1 MKNGFPRSL
10 EHMRCEEDGSMV
22 GVLKAEFLKMRGARI
37 PRMCAIGIAGFP
49 MVLGLPLAVLNK
61 LGAIGDIMN
70 GPSWK
75 MFAEESLVFIVVF
88 VSPVLLGLVA
98 TFLFAREFVEGTA
111 RNLFALP
118 VSRTRVV
125 FAKLMVLLCWSVT
138 PPVLAFLVLLPLG
151 LVLRLP
157 GLSWD
162 VLRQAFQSYALS
174 GILIYSTLPLTCL
187 VSMMSRGYIVPLAY
201 TVLAIG
207 VGLLDLNRADY
218 TFGLPYS
225 LPAALTISQVTLHLP
240 TTACLILGGTFLA
253 GVALCIVY
261 LNKAQID
268 R

>member
-1 MKNGFPRSL
+1 L
-10 EHMRCEEDGSMV
+10 V
-22 GVLKAEFLKMRGARI
+22 GVLKAEFLKMKGARI

-49 MVLGLPLAVLNK
+49 ILLALPLAVLNK
-61 LGAIGDIMN
+61 LGATGDIMN

-75 MFAEESLVFIVVF
+75 MFAEASLVFIVVF
-88 VSPVLLGLVA
+88 VGPVLLGLVA
-98 TFLFAREFVEGTA
+98 TFLFAREFIEGTA

-118 VSRTRVV
+118 VSRTRVI
-125 FAKLMVLLCWSVT
+125 FAKLLVLLCWSVA

-151 LVLRLP
+151 SVLRLP
-157 GLSWD
+157 GLSWE
-162 VLRQAFQSYALS
+162 VLRQAFSSYALS

-207 VGLLDLNRADY
+207 VALLDLGRADY
-218 TFGLPYS
+218 AFGLPYS
-225 LPAALTISQVTLHLP
+225 LPAALIISQDVPHLP
-240 TTACLILGGTFLA
+240 TTACLILAGTFLA

-261 LNKAQID
+261 LSRAQVD

>member
-1 MKNGFPRSL
+1 L
-10 EHMRCEEDGSMV
+10 V
-22 GVLKAEFLKMRGARI
+22 GVLKAEFLKMKGARI

-49 MVLGLPLAVLNK
+49 ILLALPMAVLRWVA
-61 LGAIGDIMN
+61 GAGGGYIMM
-70 GPSWK
+70 PWK
-75 MFAEESLVFIVVF
+75 MFVGTSLGYIVVF
-88 VSPVLLGLVA
+88 VGPVLLGLVA
-98 TFLFAREFVEGTA
+98 AFLFAREFVEGTA

-118 VSRTRVV
+118 VSRTQVV
-125 FAKLMVLLCWSVT
+125 FAKLLVLLCWSTV
-138 PPVLAFLVLLPLG
+138 PPVLAFLVLVPLG
-151 LVLRLP
+151 LALWSP

-162 VLRQAFQSYALS
+162 VLRQAFSSYALS

-207 VGLLDLNRADY
+207 VALLDLGRGDY

-225 LPAALTISQVTLHLP
+225 LPAALIISQDVPHLP
-240 TTACLILGGTFLA
+240 TTACLILAGTFLA

-261 LNKAQID
+261 LSRAQVD